1 MPSEQTTIVGI
12 LFGGLGVVSGV
23 VTVLWKKLQTFEEKQ
38 DKQHVQT
45 LVDLEE
51 CRKDRQ
57 DLHERVAVLKEQVS
71 ALEEAN
77 GGSPPLPR
85 HS

>member
-1 MPSEQTTIVGI
+1 MPSEQLTIVGI

-45 LVDLEE
+45 LLDLEE
-51 CRKDRQ
+51 CRKDRE
-57 DLHERVAVLKEQVS
+57 DLHSHLATLKEKVS
-71 ALEEAN
+71 ILETS
-77 GGSPPLPR
+77 GK
-85 HS
+85 